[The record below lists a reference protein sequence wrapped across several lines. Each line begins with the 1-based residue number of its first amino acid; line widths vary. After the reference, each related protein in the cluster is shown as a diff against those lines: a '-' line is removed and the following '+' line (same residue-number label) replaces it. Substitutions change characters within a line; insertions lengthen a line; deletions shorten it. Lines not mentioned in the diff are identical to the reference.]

1 VLASPS
7 DASTLGDQ
15 LPGPAPQADRR
26 TVPTANEDGLV
37 VPDAL
42 GVNGA
47 AGSSQ
52 RRNTDG
58 PVEAS
63 TAAKSSAGARSLRT
77 RLGRLLS
84 SFSTASRRWGGH
96 GVIFQA
102 SPKLGTTIKSTSI
115 ATWRTH
121 LHGVGGLRHRADAA
135 TYVRPAIVT
144 CLELCCP
151 YPGVPVSGPAPSD
164 DSLARPG
171 CPATQC
177 ERDGGPSA
185 PAGTP
190 NAESA
195 PLGRRVD
202 HCSERR
208 RSSGSAC
215 VMLSGPRRSLR
226 RQAAQG
232 NVGGRVGARSPNLPV

>member
-1 VLASPS
+1 MLASPS

-102 SPKLGTTIKSTSI
+102 SPTLGTTIKSTSI

-177 ERDGGPSA
+177 ERDGGPQRLQA
-185 PAGTP
+185 RLTP
-190 NAESA
+190 NIC
-195 PLGRRVD
+195 L
-202 HCSERR
+202 
-208 RSSGSAC
+208 
-215 VMLSGPRRSLR
+215 
-226 RQAAQG
+226 
-232 NVGGRVGARSPNLPV
+232 